1 MYNRESQHPAIRPL
15 PSNLPG
21 EYIGVGDPNDAS
33 FVGEVQLREYWKV
46 VWKYRML
53 IAVVTVFSLLI
64 ATVYL
69 FTVTPRYSASS
80 KIRIGTYEPI
90 LAATKVED
98 VLERNSRE
106 ANYLETQIEEIK
118 SFSLADQVLQDEQI
132 YTALFS
138 EKSKGFWQMVFGEGD
153 ESKSDLTEALDTVSG
168 YRRPIS
174 DIKAYL
180 DGVVVK
186 PVRRT
191 ALVNIEVTHTNPEL
205 SALIAN
211 RHALAYIDWVR
222 ENRVQQQSRG
232 LKFLRQQAVDLRE
245 RVADLEREIADY
257 AEENSIVAV
266 NKDENITVQKMSQL
280 NQLMTAAT
288 AKRIEIENQ
297 YREAKEGLSKESA
310 GYDDPSTQSMRSEL
324 ARLRAEHGQLSAKFT
339 ASYPRVQQL
348 KAQIDELSRSIKDQR
363 GQIVAGLNSKYL
375 AAVEEE
381 KNLKE
386 ELERQKSLAFELS
399 KRQVQYNV
407 LNRDLTTSRDLLQN
421 VLKQIEETSLA
432 VESNASSITV
442 VDYAVTPQSP
452 SFPRKR
458 VVLLVGLI
466 LGVGVGVG
474 VAFLIN
480 YLDNTVRTPED
491 LSTLLQLPN
500 LGVVPSFEL
509 DCIDSVAEH
518 AGHSSRRHSSQ
529 EGNSANGTGQSCQG
543 DSEVLAPVPAD
554 LFPVVYLSNPRSL
567 ASEAYRTIRTAI
579 LLSQAG
585 EPPRTILVSSAQ
597 SGEGKTTS
605 SINLAASLASAGG
618 RVVLIDADLRRPSM
632 LRHFNLSVDNVPGL
646 VDVLTGQAAVQDV
659 VLSDILKRISVIA
672 SGRVPPN
679 PAELL
684 GSVEMASLI
693 DQLANDFD
701 YVLIDSPPVLPVT
714 DAMILSRFVDGVV
727 LVVKGANTPR
737 KVVRDAKDRL
747 QSVGARLL
755 GTILNDVDI
764 NGGDYYYYNRYYH
777 SYYQESVEQTV
788 SGEPRQSARNE

>member
-1 MYNRESQHPAIRPL
+1 MHDRESQHPAIRPL

-21 EYIGVGDPNDAS
+21 EYFGASDSQDAS
-33 FVGEVQLREYWKV
+33 FVGDVQLREYWKV
-46 VWKYRML
+46 IWKYRAIIVVITLLSIL
-53 IAVVTVFSLLI
+53 IAAI
-64 ATVYL
+64 YL

-90 LAATKVED
+90 LAATKIED
-98 VLERNSRE
+98 MLEKNSRE
-106 ANYLETQIEEIK
+106 SNYLETQIEEIK

-132 YTALFS
+132 YSALFS
-138 EKSKGFWQMVFGEGD
+138 GQSKGFWSVLFGKD
-153 ESKSDLTEALDTVSG
+153 DTQKSDFSEALDTVSG

-174 DIKAYL
+174 DIKNYL
-180 DGVVVK
+180 DGVAVK
-186 PVRRT
+186 PIRRT
-191 ALVNIEVTHTNPEL
+191 ALVNIEVTNTNPEL

-222 ENRVQQQSRG
+222 ENRVMQQSRG

-245 RVADLEREIADY
+245 KVADLERQIADY

-280 NQLMTAAT
+280 NQLLTSAT
-288 AKRIEIENQ
+288 AKRIEVENQ
-297 YREAKEGLSKESA
+297 YREAKEGLDKESA
-310 GYDDPSTQSMRSEL
+310 GYDDPSTQNMRSEL

-348 KAQIDELSRSIKDQR
+348 KAQIDDLSRSIKDQR
-363 GQIVAGLNSKYL
+363 EQIVNGLHSKYL
-375 AAVEEE
+375 AAAEEE
-381 KNLKE
+381 KNFKE

-399 KRQVQYNV
+399 KSQVQYNV
-407 LNRDLTTSRDLLQN
+407 LNRDLTTSRDLLHN

-432 VESNASSITV
+432 VESNASSISI
-442 VDYAVTPQSP
+442 VDFAVTPQSP

-458 VVLLVGLI
+458 VVLLVGLM
-466 LGVGVGVG
+466 LGVGLGIG
-474 VAFLIN
+474 AAFFIN

-509 DCIDSVAEH
+509 DYLDPLAEQGNGSAVPPSV
-518 AGHSSRRHSSQ
+518 G
-529 EGNSANGTGQSCQG
+529 SANGTNGTSDHHG
-543 DSEVLAPVPAD
+543 KSDVLDPGND
-554 LFPVVYLSNPRSL
+554 ELFPVVYLNNPRSL

-632 LRHFNLSVDNVPGL
+632 LRHFNLSAEHVPGL
-646 VDVLTGQAAVQDV
+646 VDVLTGQATVKDV
-659 VLSDILKRISVIA
+659 ILADILKRISLIA

-684 GSVEMASLI
+684 GSVEMATLI
-693 DQLANDFD
+693 DQLAQDFD
-701 YVLIDSPPVLPVT
+701 YVLIDSPPILPVT

-777 SYYQESVEQTV
+777 SYYQESVEPTA
-788 SGEPRQSARNE
+788 SSAGR

>member
-1 MYNRESQHPAIRPL
+1 MHDRESQHPAIRPL

-21 EYIGVGDPNDAS
+21 EYFGASDSQDAS
-33 FVGEVQLREYWKV
+33 FVGDVQLREYWKV
-46 VWKYRML
+46 IWKYRAIIVVITLLSIL
-53 IAVVTVFSLLI
+53 IAAI
-64 ATVYL
+64 YL

-90 LAATKVED
+90 LAATKIED
-98 VLERNSRE
+98 MLEKNSRE
-106 ANYLETQIEEIK
+106 SNYLETQIEEIK

-132 YTALFS
+132 YKALFTGQ
-138 EKSKGFWQMVFGEGD
+138 SKGFWSVLFGKED
-153 ESKSDLTEALDTVSG
+153 TQKSDFSEALDTVSG

-174 DIKAYL
+174 DIKSYL
-180 DGVVVK
+180 DGVAVK
-186 PVRRT
+186 PIRRT
-191 ALVNIEVTHTNPEL
+191 ALVNIEVTNTNPEL

-222 ENRVQQQSRG
+222 ENRVMQQSRG

-245 RVADLEREIADY
+245 KVADLERQIADY

-280 NQLMTAAT
+280 NQLLTSAT
-288 AKRIEIENQ
+288 AKRIEVENQ
-297 YREAKEGLSKESA
+297 YREAKEGLDKESA

-348 KAQIDELSRSIKDQR
+348 KAQIDDLSRSIKDQR
-363 GQIVAGLNSKYL
+363 EQIVNGLHSKYL
-375 AAVEEE
+375 AAAEEE
-381 KNLKE
+381 KNFKE

-399 KRQVQYNV
+399 KSQVQYNV
-407 LNRDLTTSRDLLQN
+407 LNRDLTTSRDLLHN

-432 VESNASSITV
+432 VESNASSISI
-442 VDYAVTPQSP
+442 VDFAVTPQSP

-458 VVLLVGLI
+458 VVLLVGLM
-466 LGVGVGVG
+466 LGVGLGIG
-474 VAFLIN
+474 AAFFIN

-509 DCIDSVAEH
+509 DYLNPLTE
-518 AGHSSRRHSSQ
+518 Q
-529 EGNSANGTGQSCQG
+529 GNGSAVPPSAASANGTNGIS
-543 DSEVLAPVPAD
+543 DSHAKTDVLDPGND
-554 LFPVVYLSNPRSL
+554 ELFPVVYLNNPRSL

-632 LRHFNLSVDNVPGL
+632 LRHFNLSADHVPGL
-646 VDVLTGQAAVQDV
+646 VDVLTGQATVKEVILA
-659 VLSDILKRISVIA
+659 DILKRISLIA

-684 GSVEMASLI
+684 GSVEMATLI
-693 DQLANDFD
+693 DQLAQDFD
-701 YVLIDSPPVLPVT
+701 YVLIDSPPILPVT

-777 SYYQESVEQTV
+777 SYYQESVEPTA
-788 SGEPRQSARNE
+788 SSAGR